1 MNAKVDVEKEDLEL
15 RELDNYIGTE
25 QYHRI
30 YLGAIATD
38 GVKYIMDNGYSWFVT
53 DAISIIKYKFARE
66 AFLTAELRV
75 NKENSTADMVITDG
89 DGHILYRQHYIYT
102 DAQRDITLY
111 YTGKVIM
118 LSGEY

>member
-1 MNAKVDVEKEDLEL
+1 MNAKEKIESEDLEL
-15 RELDNYIGTE
+15 RELDNYFSTE
-25 QYHRI
+25 TYHRVF
-30 YLGAIATD
+30 LNTIATD
-38 GVKYIMDNGYSWFVT
+38 GVIYIMQNGYSWFVT
-53 DAISIIKYKFARE
+53 DAISVIKYKFVRE

-89 DGHILYRQHYIYT
+89 DGHIMYRQHYKYT
-102 DAQRDITLY
+102 DAKRDLTLY